1 MYPSTGIQYLVS
13 IYSLFPTKRVPT
25 FQRYDNTYK
34 WYDTDTRKKNTNQ
47 SPTQLET
54 ALGCRIERIAYNNS
68 SNLNMGNFCSKGDSA
83 AKSDASTGPQD
94 LKTNTSMEMERS
106 PSGAN
111 TVWNITQRQQDDCE
125 EVFSVFEEDDGT
137 Y

>member
-1 MYPSTGIQYLVS
+1 MITLTNGMIQ
-13 IYSLFPTKRVPT
+13 I
-25 FQRYDNTYK
+25 
-34 WYDTDTRKKNTNQ
+34 TDTRKKNTNQ

-68 SNLNMGNFCSKGDSA
+68 SNLNMGNFCSEGDSA

-94 LKTNTSMEMERS
+94 DSMEMERS